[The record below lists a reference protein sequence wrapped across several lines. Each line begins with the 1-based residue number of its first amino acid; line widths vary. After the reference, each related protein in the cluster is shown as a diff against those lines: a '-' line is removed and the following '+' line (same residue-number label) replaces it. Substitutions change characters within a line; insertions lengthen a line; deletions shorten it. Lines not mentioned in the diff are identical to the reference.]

1 MDNQEK
7 NQNQVSSSGNSPGQ
21 GKRNEM
27 IYRIVLAVL
36 AVIVITLA
44 VLWQTSRSTLKEVRQ
59 ERETAFALNRELQ
72 FELDSV
78 LDEYYLVRME
88 YDSVLVEKDSII
100 QANAREI
107 QRLIARQE
115 DYYRIRRQLNLLRDI
130 TQNYVREID
139 SLYTEN
145 RVLKAENIQMR
156 EEIRQVQ
163 RRTTELSRDKAALE
177 TKVEVASVLRAYQIE
192 PFPFRLR
199 GRGRED
205 ETDRANRVEQLRV
218 CFVIAENP
226 IIPKGDYDIYMRI
239 ADPYG
244 SILRVSDDLAYSFV
258 FQQDTLQFSVK
269 DSFHYTN
276 EQLYK
281 CLTWHRIEEF
291 ESGTYEIS
299 LYTEDYRLGET
310 ALVLR

>member
-1 MDNQEK
+1 
-7 NQNQVSSSGNSPGQ
+7 
-21 GKRNEM
+21 M
-27 IYRIVLAVL
+27 IYRLVLAVL
-36 AVIVITLA
+36 AVMAITLA
-44 VLWQTSRSTLKEVRQ
+44 LLWQTSRSTLKEVRQ

-78 LDEYYLVRME
+78 LDEYYQVRME

-163 RRTTELSRDKAALE
+163 QRTTELRQDKAVLE

-218 CFVIAENP
+218 CFVIGENP
-226 IIPKGDYDIYMRI
+226 IIPPGDYNIYMRI

-244 SILRVSDDLAYSFV
+244 TILRISDDLAYSFV
-258 FQQDTLQFSVK
+258 HHEDTLQYSVK
-269 DSFHYTN
+269 DSFHYKN
-276 EQLYK
+276 EQLHK
-281 CLTWHRIEEF
+281 CLTWQRIEEF
-291 ESGTYEIS
+291 ESGTYAIS
-299 LYTEDYRLGET
+299 LYTDDFRLGET